1 MITTRKNSDLEV
13 LPERTG
19 TWGWLLS
26 GRPGVQP
33 AAEGM
38 VTELTPACLRLTGP
52 FEASRG
58 YVACVS
64 LAAAVGLTLLFLTA
78 LIDLRMGRTTLDT
91 GLAVMMAG
99 YLVCALIGWVCAYRS
114 VFSPIQETTIVSRA
128 LRRLY
133 AWEKRTGWTS
143 VDFDRALAHV
153 GNYHVVTT
161 TGAGAAYPLRVVEI
175 APDSRRILKGVAL
188 TAPFDRPEAAAQLWE
203 FIRLYMD
210 AEPAALPPVALVPD
224 HRVNAYAWMDRELF
238 PYAIDRH
245 HRLVRPFAFWFFSG
259 AYYLPN
265 WMECWI
271 RRFGRRPALPAELAA
286 VAGWQGDNPYRIV
299 PPTQEELLAR
309 AGNLPSMKRRW
320 RLASIFGLALW
331 VALPLSF
338 LGVVVS
344 NW

>member
-1 MITTRKNSDLEV
+1 M
-13 LPERTG
+13 
-19 TWGWLLS
+19 
-26 GRPGVQP
+26 
-33 AAEGM
+33 
-38 VTELTPACLRLTGP
+38 
-52 FEASRG
+52 
-58 YVACVS
+58 
-64 LAAAVGLTLLFLTA
+64 
-78 LIDLRMGRTTLDT
+78 
-91 GLAVMMAG
+91 
-99 YLVCALIGWVCAYRS
+99 
-114 VFSPIQETTIVSRA
+114 
-128 LRRLY
+128 Y

-143 VDFDRALAHV
+143 VDFDRAQAYV

-161 TGAGAAYPLRVVEI
+161 TGAGAAYPLRAVEI

-271 RRFGRRPALPAELAA
+271 RRFDAAPRCRRN
-286 VAGWQGDNPYRIV
+286 W
-299 PPTQEELLAR
+299 
-309 AGNLPSMKRRW
+309 RRW
-320 RLASIFGLALW
+320 RAGKATTRIESSRRRRKNCWRVPGICR
-331 VALPLSF
+331 P
-338 LGVVVS
+338 
-344 NW
+344 